1 MTSRRAERDRGI
13 KEASQQLVAL
23 QEKWPLAFPIRSHDI
38 RPLAVRAAG
47 EIAAGLG
54 WSMAY
59 TCAVLRRWKMA
70 PVYCRAVLAFDQRIT
85 LDGTPA
91 EPVDAAAKEL
101 ATKQLAK
108 LAVRKASKVAE
119 AVKAAPPAAAKPKP
133 KPAEHLSKPAPTE
146 APAPLRDR
154 VRASLLRRG
163 DGGS

>member
-47 EIAAGLG
+47 EIAAGMG
-54 WSMAY
+54 WSMDY

-70 PVYCRAVLAFDQRIT
+70 PVYCRAVLSYDQRIA

-91 EPVDAAAKEL
+91 EAVDAAAKEL
-101 ATKQLAK
+101 ATKRLAQI
-108 LAVRKASKVAE
+108 AERKAAK
-119 AVKAAPPAAAKPKP
+119 AVEAAPPAAVKPKP
-133 KPAEHLSKPAPTE
+133 KSAEHSKPVPTE
-146 APAPLRDR
+146 APVPLRDR

-163 DGGS
+163 DGAG